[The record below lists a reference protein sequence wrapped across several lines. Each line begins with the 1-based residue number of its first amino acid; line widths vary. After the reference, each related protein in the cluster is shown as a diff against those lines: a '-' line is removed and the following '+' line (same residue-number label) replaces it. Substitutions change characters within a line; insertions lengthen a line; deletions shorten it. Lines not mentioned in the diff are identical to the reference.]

1 MNMNK
6 KLLLLCAI
14 VICLGLI
21 CIIPQPSPSKADNYH
36 QSKQFYTLTINN
48 NQLDL
53 SNKNLTAF
61 DLEKIITDT
70 SIVNFSTNTLWPTKM
85 PIGFDP
91 KALLS
96 SGMNPGLNIRNLH
109 DLGIKGGGV
118 GIGIIDQ
125 ALLLTHNEFSDQIK
139 YYETT
144 NSWYSDSEADYHG
157 TVVASIAVGNNV
169 GVAPEANL
177 YYIND
182 ALFNHGYTYD
192 EIACSLSND
201 ISKLIEI
208 NKDLSDSEKIRVI
221 SISLSLR
228 TVKENCLDKQNRE
241 LLAAAITKAEAA
253 DIVVLTTD
261 IFDEYGDF
269 GTPIKKLP
277 YTDADDYQNY
287 FPSRTFYNRSIVEKI
302 SVPIEGK
309 TVAYYQGDNEYQ
321 YVNYGGLSWAV
332 PYIAGLYV
340 LCCEVDP
347 FMNYE
352 KFIYVIEMTSL
363 SLSSS
368 YDNQLFRLDK
378 IIQPEQVILY
388 LLSH

>member
-1 MNMNK
+1 M
-6 KLLLLCAI
+6 
-14 VICLGLI
+14 
-21 CIIPQPSPSKADNYH
+21 
-36 QSKQFYTLTINN
+36 
-48 NQLDL
+48 
-53 SNKNLTAF
+53 
-61 DLEKIITDT
+61 
-70 SIVNFSTNTLWPTKM
+70 
-85 PIGFDP
+85 
-91 KALLS
+91 
-96 SGMNPGLNIRNLH
+96 
-109 DLGIKGGGV
+109 
-118 GIGIIDQ
+118 
-125 ALLLTHNEFSDQIK
+125 
-139 YYETT
+139 
-144 NSWYSDSEADYHG
+144 
-157 TVVASIAVGNNV
+157 
-169 GVAPEANL
+169 
-177 YYIND
+177 
-182 ALFNHGYTYD
+182 
-192 EIACSLSND
+192 
-201 ISKLIEI
+201 IEI

-228 TVKENCLDKQNRE
+228 TVKENCLDKQNLE
-241 LLAAAITKAEAA
+241 LLDAAITKAEAA

-321 YVNYGGLSWAV
+321 YVNNGGLSWAV

-352 KFIYVIEMTSL
+352 KFIDVIEMTSL